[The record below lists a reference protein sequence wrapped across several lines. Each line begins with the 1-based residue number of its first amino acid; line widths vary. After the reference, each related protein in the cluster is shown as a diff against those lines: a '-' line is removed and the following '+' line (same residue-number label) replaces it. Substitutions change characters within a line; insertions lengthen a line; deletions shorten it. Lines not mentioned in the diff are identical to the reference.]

1 MSAWVYLFG
10 VMTFDIPIYETVSS
24 SPWFWLV
31 NSYIYDKDVLS
42 EAVMAMC
49 SVYHCA
55 TPLATTQ
62 QAHNFIRCWYLVKS
76 RLERQAKFNVNSMCN
91 VSVSCP
97 IPMSARNDTSKV
109 LLYREM
115 VCLKKKVKQAFLML
129 RDKQIYVCEKIS
141 YMMLKKWMLNSLFLF
156 ELHKMRHVTSE
167 HCLAIY
173 CCFREQFFLAER

>member
-1 MSAWVYLFG
+1 MSAWDYLFG
-10 VMTFDIPIYETVSS
+10 VMTFNVPIYETVSS

-97 IPMSARNDTSKV
+97 IPMSARNDTSKD

-141 YMMLKKWMLNSLFLF
+141 YMMLKKIN
-156 ELHKMRHVTSE
+156 V
-167 HCLAIY
+167 
-173 CCFREQFFLAER
+173 QFFVFIWAP